1 MKRISEIRLTII
13 PTWGCNLR
21 CRHCYQASRG
31 FPSDVLPL
39 ENAMKLFE
47 LVATE
52 VSRVKVILHGG
63 EPTLCGGKYIGS
75 LFSQMQAIASRYE
88 IEVSFVIQT
97 NGMLLNA
104 DFCTL
109 LKSFGTAVGVSYDGM
124 HHALFRGDS
133 SDTVLNNIKTAQAQ
147 GLMVMALCVESETTI
162 KDVILNYEWFK
173 SRRIGYKI
181 LPLYLTS
188 GNIDLDVDPVT
199 PTTYAKQMI
208 ALYCHWLF
216 DTQCDISIPTLEGL
230 LCVFNNSTTS
240 CRIGGDCIGKCLA
253 LMPNG
258 DVGLCSHELPKKY
271 IFANVTN
278 LNKLDDI
285 FTSTGYDAINVLN
298 ERRKLLCE
306 PCEFSK
312 ICHGGCLANVFHEG
326 SPEKIGGPSC
336 QRTKALLSH
345 LGRINSRI
353 VEKYQRN
360 PSKFNRRA
368 REILSGVRSTKKEKT

>member
-1 MKRISEIRLTII
+1 MAEIRLTII

-39 ENAMKLFE
+39 ENAMKMFD
-47 LVATE
+47 LVATQA
-52 VSRVKVILHGG
+52 SRVKVILHGG
-63 EPTLCGGKYIGS
+63 EPTLCGRKYICS

-88 IEVSFVIQT
+88 IEASFVIQT

-104 DFCTL
+104 DLCTS
-109 LKSFGTAVGVSYDGM
+109 LKPFGVAVGVSYDGM

-147 GLMVMALCVESETTI
+147 GLMVTALCVESETTI
-162 KDVILNYEWFK
+162 KDIILNYEWFK

-188 GNIDLDVDPVT
+188 GNIDLDIDPVT
-199 PTTYAKQMI
+199 PTTYAKQMV

-230 LCVFNNSTTS
+230 LCMFNNSTTS

-258 DVGLCSHELPKKY
+258 DVGLCSHEFPKKY

-285 FTSTGYDAINVLN
+285 FTSAGYDAINAD
-298 ERRKLLCE
+298 RK
-306 PCEFSK
+306 S
-312 ICHGGCLANVFHEG
+312 V
-326 SPEKIGGPSC
+326 
-336 QRTKALLSH
+336 
-345 LGRINSRI
+345 
-353 VEKYQRN
+353 V
-360 PSKFNRRA
+360 
-368 REILSGVRSTKKEKT
+368 